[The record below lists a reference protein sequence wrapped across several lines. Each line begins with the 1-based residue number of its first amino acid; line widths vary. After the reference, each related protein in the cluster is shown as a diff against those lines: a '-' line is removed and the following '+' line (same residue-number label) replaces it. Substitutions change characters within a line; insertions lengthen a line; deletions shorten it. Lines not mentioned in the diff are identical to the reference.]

1 MQHLQTS
8 AGPVGKKEFLQTLQ
22 VRSKWMSPR
31 RNICVGDVV
40 LIKDDNLPRNEW
52 RLARV
57 DGTSAGNDGHCRTAK
72 IIIGSQNLEGR
83 VK

>member
-1 MQHLQTS
+1 MQTS

-40 LIKDDNLPRNEW
+40 LIKDDNLPINEW
-52 RLARV
+52 RLASV
-57 DGTSAGNDGHCRTAK
+57 VGTSARNDGHVRTAK
-72 IIIGSQNLEGR
+72 IIGSQNLDGR

>member
-1 MQHLQTS
+1 
-8 AGPVGKKEFLQTLQ
+8 
-22 VRSKWMSPR
+22 MSPR

-57 DGTSAGNDGHCRTAK
+57 VGTSTGNDGHCRTSK
-72 IIIGSQNLEGR
+72 VIIGSQNLDSRG
-83 VK
+83 K